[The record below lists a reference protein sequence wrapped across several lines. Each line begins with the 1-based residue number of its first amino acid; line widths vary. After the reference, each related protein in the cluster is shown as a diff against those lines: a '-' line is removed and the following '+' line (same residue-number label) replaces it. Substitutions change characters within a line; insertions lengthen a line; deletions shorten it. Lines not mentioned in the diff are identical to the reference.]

1 MRTGPCLSYSLLYPS
16 SQHSTAHSSHLKNTY
31 RMNELFCFCKS
42 GFPMPNTFEARQ
54 TLARGKQ
61 PAKVLQEKNNP
72 E

>member
-1 MRTGPCLSYSLLYPS
+1 
-16 SQHSTAHSSHLKNTY
+16 
-31 RMNELFCFCKS
+31 MNELFCFCKS